1 MARDQTGYLQF
12 LVYLDETGLDVG
24 VHEICRR
31 HHVSTREVYLDAKG
45 PTVTAA
51 RLEIWYWLRI
61 VIGKSHGEIG
71 RMFGRDAGS
80 ISYAFHRLVEQANVM
95 NVDLTRETA
104 PDVARAF
111 AVRSAQN
118 LARAGK
124 NISPR
129 HRRHKAIDDNGDS
142 EG

>member
-1 MARDQTGYLQF
+1 MSARDQTSYLQF
-12 LVYLDETGLDVG
+12 LVYLDETGLDAG

-31 HHVSTREVYLDAKG
+31 HHVSTREVYLDTKG

-51 RLEIWYWLRI
+51 RLEIWFWLRI
-61 VIGKSHGEIG
+61 AIGKSNGEIG
-71 RMFGRDAGS
+71 RIFGRDAGS
-80 ISYAFHRLVEQANVM
+80 ISYAFHRLVEQAKAM

-111 AVRSAQN
+111 ALKTAAN
-118 LARAGK
+118 LERAGK

-129 HRRHKAIDDNGDS
+129 YRRHKTVDGDS
-142 EG
+142 DG